1 MPDRRASF
9 HADCGDADFRVLK
22 IFSIL
27 LGLVLVLGSGAGFLV
42 DRSGVVCP
50 TLLCSPDEAS
60 AAGRDLLT
68 EDRRGALALFQAAV
82 TRDPG
87 SAQRWCDLGDALVMS
102 GDVAGGRYCFARAY
116 ELGRGSA
123 PVVARDTQ
131 FYFGVGDPRR
141 ALDFGAQ
148 LLKLTRAYDQAIFQ
162 AYDWAAL
169 PAAEVLERGLPL
181 DKTVGQRWFRH
192 VLQARTLHEAGD
204 AWAWLAHHRFTDDQT
219 ASEYL
224 DALVK
229 AGAYRS
235 AAGIWA
241 QYLGN
246 RAGDYPEP
254 NALFNGSFER
264 EPTGAV
270 FDWRIE
276 TVPGVDVSLD
286 SHERQS
292 GKSSLKLHFSGDQN
306 LRYHHVAQSVS
317 ANAGKYRFLAYI
329 KTAGITTD
337 EGIRFHV
344 FGDGPSEKLD
354 VITEQIG
361 GTTAW
366 TRIEKTLSVPGDT
379 KLVKV
384 EITRLPSLQFAN
396 KITGDA
402 WIDDVSL
409 NRIK

>member
-1 MPDRRASF
+1 MCRT
-9 HADCGDADFRVLK
+9 
-22 IFSIL
+22 
-27 LGLVLVLGSGAGFLV
+27 LV
-42 DRSGVVCP
+42 
-50 TLLCSPDEAS
+50 CSPDEAS
-60 AAGRDLLT
+60 GAGRDLLT
-68 EDRRGALALFQAAV
+68 DDRRGALALFQTAV

-87 SAQRWCDLGDALVMS
+87 SAQRWCDLGDALVMN
-102 GDVAGGRYCFARAY
+102 GDVARGRYCFARAY
-116 ELGRGSA
+116 ELGGGSA
-123 PVVARDTQ
+123 AVVARVAQ
-131 FYFGVGDPRR
+131 FYFGVGDPRG
-141 ALDFGAQ
+141 ALDFGSR
-148 LLKLTRAYDQAIFQ
+148 LLKLTRTYDQAIFQ

-169 PAAEVLERGLPL
+169 PAAEVLGRGLPL
-181 DKTVGQRWFRH
+181 DKTVGQSWFRH
-192 VLQARTLHEAGD
+192 VLQGRTLDEAGD
-204 AWAWLAHHRFTDDQT
+204 AWAWLAHNQFTDDRT

-224 DALVK
+224 DVLVK
-229 AGAYRS
+229 AREYRS
-235 AAGIWA
+235 AAGIWT

-276 TVPGVDVSLD
+276 TVTGVDVSLD

-292 GKSSLKLHFSGDQN
+292 GKSSLKLHFSGGQN
-306 LRYHHVAQSVS
+306 LRYHHVAQFAY
-317 ANAGKYRFLAYI
+317 ANAGKYRFLAFI

-354 VITEQIG
+354 VMTEQIG

-402 WIDDVSL
+402 WVDDISL
-409 NRIK
+409 SRIK